1 MGARLKKELSSMAP
15 ASVRIKVVSPT
26 ERRFS
31 VWMGGAVLASLS
43 TFKDMW
49 ISEEDYSEFGPAIVH
64 RKCF

>member
-1 MGARLKKELSSMAP
+1 MAP
-15 ASVRIKVVSPT
+15 ASVKIKVVSPP
-26 ERRFS
+26 ERKFS

-49 ISEEDYSEFGPAIVH
+49 ISEEDYDEFGPPIVH

>member
-1 MGARLKKELSSMAP
+1 MRKELSDMAP
-15 ASVRIKVVSPT
+15 ASVKIKVVSPP
-26 ERRFS
+26 ERKFS

-49 ISEEDYSEFGPAIVH
+49 ISEEDYDEFGPPIVH